1 MEIRPEDL
9 GTQLTKGL
17 TPLYLVWGDEPLAM
31 LEAEDA
37 IRAAA
42 LKAGHERTV
51 FTVQG
56 RFDWSV
62 IFGHADNFS
71 LFAQK
76 KLVEIRIPSGKPGVD
91 GSAALAR
98 YAGALPADTVTVVS
112 LPGLEWKQTKSK
124 WFEALSSRATVIQ
137 SREVPLE
144 QMPNWIGRRLAANKQ
159 QASRDALE
167 FLANRLEGNLLAAKQ
182 EIDKLALLLPPGKLD
197 LSDIE
202 QAVTDVSR
210 FDVADIQ
217 DAMLA
222 GDTGRCARILDSL
235 RQEGEAVPKIMWQI
249 GATLRLLYKLKS
261 ALKQG
266 QPLAAAFKANRIW
279 DKRQSLVQTALK
291 RVSDARLEGALQG
304 AARIDRQ
311 AKGLESGDPWDDML
325 RLCLNLGVRIQGPGV
340 RVLCVAS
347 GRVSFK

>member
-1 MEIRPEDL
+1 MELRPEDL
-9 GTQLTKGL
+9 GAHLARGL
-17 TPLYLVWGDEPLAM
+17 SPLYVIWGEEPLAM

-37 IRAAA
+37 IRASA

-56 RFDWSV
+56 KFDWSV

-76 KLVEIRIPSGKPGVD
+76 KLVEIRIPSGKPGID

-98 YAGALPADTVTVVS
+98 YAGNLPADTVSVIS

-124 WFEALSSRATVIQ
+124 WFETLSAQGTVIQ
-137 SREVPLE
+137 SRDVPLD
-144 QMPNWIGRRLAANKQ
+144 QMPAWIGRRLAANNQ
-159 QASRDALE
+159 QASREALE

-182 EIDKLALLLPPGKLD
+182 EIDKLSLLLPPGKLSLQD
-197 LSDIE
+197 AE

-210 FDVADIQ
+210 FEVADIQ

-222 GDTGRCARILDSL
+222 GDAGRCARILASL
-235 RQEGEAVPKIMWQI
+235 KQEGEAVPKLMWQV

-261 ALKQG
+261 AMRQG
-266 QPLAAAFKANRIW
+266 QPIAAALKANRIW
-279 DKRQSLVQTALK
+279 DKRQSLVQSALK
-291 RVSDARLEGALQG
+291 RVSDEKLEAALAD

-311 AKGLESGDPWDDML
+311 AKGLAGGDPWDDML
-325 RLCLNLGVRIQGPGV
+325 RLCLNLGVRN
-340 RVLCVAS
+340 
-347 GRVSFK
+347 

>member
-1 MEIRPEDL
+1 MELRPEDVGAHL
-9 GTQLTKGL
+9 ARGL
-17 TPLYLVWGDEPLAM
+17 APLYVIWGDEPLAM

-56 RFDWSV
+56 KFDWSV

-76 KLVEIRIPSGKPGVD
+76 KLVEIRIPSGKPGID
-91 GSAALAR
+91 GSAALSR
-98 YAGALPADTVTVVS
+98 YAGNLPADTVSVIS

-124 WFEALSSRATVIQ
+124 WFETLSAKATVIQ

-144 QMPNWIGRRLAANKQ
+144 QMPAWIGRRLAVNNL
-159 QASRDALE
+159 QASREALE
-167 FLANRLEGNLLAAKQ
+167 FLAGRLEGNLLAARQ
-182 EIDKLALLLPPGKLD
+182 EIDKLSLLLPPGKLSLQD
-197 LSDIE
+197 VE

-217 DAMLA
+217 EAMLA
-222 GDTGRCARILDSL
+222 GDAGRCARILASL
-235 RQEGEAVPKIMWQI
+235 RQEGEAVPKLMWQI

-261 ALKQG
+261 AIRQG

-279 DKRQSLVQTALK
+279 DKRQSLVQAALK
-291 RVSDARLEGALQG
+291 RVSDEKLEAALQV
-304 AARIDRQ
+304 ASKIDRQ
-311 AKGLESGDPWDDML
+311 AKGLDGGDPWDEML
-325 RLCLNLGVRIQGPGV
+325 RLCLNL
-340 RVLCVAS
+340 VAA
-347 GRVSFK
+347 KA

>member
-1 MEIRPEDL
+1 MELRPEDL
-9 GTQLTKGL
+9 GAHLARGL
-17 TPLYLVWGDEPLAM
+17 SPLYLIWGEEPLAM

-56 RFDWSV
+56 KFDWSV

-76 KLVEIRIPSGKPGVD
+76 KLVEIRIPSGKPGID
-91 GSAALAR
+91 GSAALSR
-98 YAGALPADTVTVVS
+98 YAGSLPADTVSIVS

-124 WFEALSSRATVIQ
+124 WFEALSAKATVIQ

-144 QMPNWIGRRLAANKQ
+144 QMPAWIERRLAANNQ
-159 QASRDALE
+159 QASREALE
-167 FLANRLEGNLLAAKQ
+167 FLASRLEGNLLAARQ
-182 EIDKLALLLPPGKLD
+182 EIDKLSLLLPPGKLGLD
-197 LSDIE
+197 DVQ

-210 FDVADIQ
+210 FEVADIQ

-222 GDTGRCARILDSL
+222 GDVGRCARILHSL
-235 RQEGEAVPKIMWQI
+235 RQEGEAVPRLLWQI
-249 GATLRLLYKLKS
+249 GATLRLLHKLKS
-261 ALKQG
+261 AMKQG

-279 DKRQSLVQTALK
+279 DKRQSLVQSALK
-291 RVSDARLEGALQG
+291 RVSDARLADALSD

-311 AKGLESGDPWDDML
+311 AKGLDGGDPWDDML
-325 RLCLNLGVRIQGPGV
+325 RLCLNLG
-340 RVLCVAS
+340 AA
-347 GRVSFK
+347 KA

>member
-1 MEIRPEDL
+1 MELRPEDL
-9 GTQLTKGL
+9 GAHLARGL
-17 TPLYLVWGDEPLAM
+17 APLYVIWGDEPLAM

-56 RFDWSV
+56 KFDWSAV
-62 IFGHADNFS
+62 FGHADNFS

-76 KLVEIRIPSGKPGVD
+76 KLVEIRIPSGKPGVE
-91 GSAALAR
+91 GSAALSR
-98 YAGALPADTVTVVS
+98 YAGNLPADTVNIVS

-124 WFEALSSRATVIQ
+124 WFEALSAQGTVIQ

-144 QMPNWIGRRLAANKQ
+144 QMPAWIGRRLAANNQ
-159 QASRDALE
+159 QASRDALD
-167 FLANRLEGNLLAAKQ
+167 FLASRLEGNLLAARQ
-182 EIDKLALLLPPGKLD
+182 EIDKLSLLLPPGKLGLED
-197 LSDIE
+197 VE

-210 FDVADIQ
+210 FEVADIQ

-222 GDTGRCARILDSL
+222 GDAGRCVRILQSL
-235 RQEGEAVPKIMWQI
+235 RQEGEAVPKIMWQV

-261 ALKQG
+261 AIRQG

-279 DKRQSLVQTALK
+279 DKRQSLVQSALK
-291 RVSDARLEGALQG
+291 RVSDEKLEAALQV
-304 AARIDRQ
+304 ASKIDRQ
-311 AKGLESGDPWDDML
+311 AKGLDGGDPWDELL
-325 RLCLNLGVRIQGPGV
+325 RLSMNLSV
-340 RVLCVAS
+340 
-347 GRVSFK
+347 K